1 MSCRA
6 FGARGGWA
14 LVSLVLGLAL
24 LSPGAS
30 QGAAAKGGVGAT
42 AISVPSGPG
51 SVEGLGESFEP
62 QLNTGTAT
70 FGQMIVVPPG
80 RAGLQPVVRLT
91 YDAGGGNGL
100 AGVGWTIGF
109 GGLARQTDKGFP
121 RYDSRDTFLLG
132 GAELVPLSNP
142 ERDWR
147 CENEHAFNR
156 IRQLP
161 GQNAW
166 EVTDKSG
173 VRSLYGQYRGE
184 GGRWSAITHPT
195 RTEGTLFDRTYFW
208 GLDTTIDLHGNHVDY
223 EYLPGDGV
231 LYPSRI
237 TYAHLNGNYH
247 EVTFQ
252 YENRLDTFDDYRP
265 TFSVRTDL
273 RLKRVEVASYYDG
286 ARHLVRAYDL
296 EYSFHPQDFMPPSP
310 GLDLGFSL
318 LKRIVQRGAD
328 GNPDNYL
335 PPVLFSYSSFDTEG
349 SRLSTLDPAP
359 ALNLGDTDGRVQ
371 IVDIDGDGLP
381 DLFQTTEFDQRFM
394 LNRGET
400 DGPGSPLRF
409 SDPVVQPR
417 ATAMQLSN
425 PESTLTDQD
434 GDGLADYVQYTDS
447 ILGGREMQ
455 VFRNAAQLGRV
466 GVTPPGM
473 SDQVEVVFNF
483 PPGVSL
489 ANPAVRQMDVNFD
502 KIADFIVATPGLI
515 GMFTMY
521 YRDADGVWQT
531 LTTPY
536 PNDMPGALSF
546 EWNGTN
552 DHNVFLAD
560 MNGDRLQDIVLV
572 ERIGVDLRV
581 TWWPYCALG
590 QFGNARSI
598 SVLSPETFHA
608 ETPDLRDVFVQD
620 FTGDGLADLLQ
631 VDGSGAQSRIVL
643 RANVGGWRW
652 SQPIV
657 REGLPLYQP
666 RDPFAPTTFRFADL
680 NGNNSVDLIWVNPGQ
695 NPGWQWLELMPHLRP
710 NLIVRTDNNLG
721 KVIDVTWAN
730 STEDMVR
737 AREKG
742 FPWQTLS
749 PFPTQVI
756 RRLRVTCGFDL
767 DDVPDTGRPLTSDQY
782 ISEFQYRDAYYDAF
796 ERQFRGFAF
805 AQKVEYGDDFLLDTN
820 FVTMI
825 RSPGWDPGKTPT
837 GQVSGPSLV
846 TRLRYHTGAPDGLD
860 NDEYAPGSDAPR
872 YVDEFTPR
880 GGREEEPLKGLL
892 LWQETSDPW
901 VLHDPSGASDFDK
914 GCFLAATSSDPSER
928 KRMTPDANVY
938 TRLRSSY
945 TVRRLYRSAFPE
957 EFSAELPG
965 GRQNLLATL
974 SPPGRFAAGPIP
986 ITSLPESG
994 RGVSFAFNSTNE
1006 TEIFEANGLLRG
1018 ALGYP
1023 ARDPATTRQ
1032 EFDVDDYGSK
1042 ISARDYGIV
1051 SNGSFDD
1058 ERFVTTSYAREGEA
1072 LKRWILDRP
1081 SEEATTD
1088 EHGLFV
1094 STKRHYYDG
1103 APFVGLP
1110 LGRVGPRG
1118 LNHRTTALV
1127 NGAAPVPAL
1136 TQVSDTLGDP
1146 RLPSGKEVDMER
1158 VEFDAFGN
1166 VLTTADPL
1174 ATPPAFPSGHG
1185 HRHVFDSKF
1194 QLYCVEDRVLL
1205 GAGQQ
1210 DLVFRGDYDYGF
1222 GVVVAATD
1230 FSGFTSRY
1238 LYDTFSRVVKA
1249 VLPGDSEAFPTLE
1262 YEYLPA
1268 DTHRGRVYRY
1278 DPAGNLTLDIETTPA
1293 SRVIS
1298 RQRETAGQ
1306 PGQYVSLKFFDGAHR
1321 CIGALG
1327 EGDAPGHWIVLH
1339 AGSFNRRMESSRE
1352 WLPYDIRY
1360 GAGDT
1365 DYPGFAHMWT
1375 SAGRPP
1381 PTDTLGESVV
1391 SHDSFYDPMG
1401 RLLKKALAST
1411 DYTKLNDPA
1420 TRHFSMTRFLPFE
1433 GQSFD
1438 ENDNDP
1444 ASPHANTPIIRK
1456 TDGLGRLIESIE
1468 TSHLADDGTP
1478 IKALSQWSTRF
1489 AYNLQDL
1496 PVRITDSQGN
1506 VKAFRF
1512 DGLGR
1517 KVFVND
1523 PDRGSLTLVYDDGSN
1538 QIESVDAKGQR
1549 CVATFDGGNR
1559 LSTCDYLDDASP
1571 EFSYH
1576 RSPDIRYHYDAPAGP
1591 VPVGD
1596 GTFMT
1601 GQNLRGRVAWIEDE
1615 AGEEHYSYDG
1625 RGRATQII
1633 RRLTDLNMALAAG
1646 ESAPLVSY
1654 SSVQEFDSFDRLVR
1668 FIYPDNDE
1676 IRQEFG
1682 SRNLVS
1688 RVIGGPSGY
1697 IISNIAYFAH
1707 GRAKELHYGDGVVT
1721 TFRHDPRQRLTRIT
1735 TQTSSGGVAGTLID
1749 FSYNYDAACNL
1760 TAIQD
1765 MRPATAHPEGSPLRN
1780 TQVFNYDALYRLTE
1794 ARYSFGLVGSTN
1806 RDDGRMSYR
1815 HDRIGNLLAQ
1825 ESAIEQSEGNLSVT
1839 DLGLMTYGGATG
1851 RFNRAGRVP
1860 GDEPGPH
1867 ALTGVGRHPG
1877 GLKYDANGNVTEEN
1891 GQRYTWDFKDRLVAV
1906 ESEASRAEYRYD
1918 YGERRLL
1925 RRVTAKKAGAESF
1938 TTSYPFQDFEVRPND
1953 EPVKYVWMGG
1963 TRIARVTG
1971 SLSNRPRLQ
1980 RVRLTPGWNLVG
1992 LAVTATNAAQQLAPG
2007 LSAPDLLF
2015 RYVPSTGGY
2024 SKVGASE
2031 TLPAGTVLWL
2041 HSSQHQV
2048 MPVLG
2053 AYSPMTHYALANG
2066 GQLIANADAKAWN
2079 PLADGPTNSVI
2090 WIFDGTMGTWR
2101 GPSGPGQ
2108 GDALFAS
2115 PSILLPGEA
2124 ALLVSSSTQAVVRPS
2139 DPRALLYYHQDH
2151 LGSSAILTDA
2161 QGNVIEENTY
2171 YPYGTP
2177 RSRDSVD
2184 GGKEAYG
2191 FSQKERDME
2200 SGLHYFTSRYQS
2212 PVYARFISVDNLLAL
2227 EPKAHLGNPQALNF
2241 YGYCLNNPIAFKDPN
2256 GCNPLA
2262 FAAAAAGAYLYHKAA
2277 TKLFPSLGH
2286 KEDAAKKAVV
2296 EFADDIK
2303 KLKVDVDDGG
2313 TTTKAKV
2320 EVMAG
2325 VWFGDKDIAS
2335 LYAEFPT
2342 TISSGGKMQ
2351 SCAQAGLIALDGRV
2365 TIPFMKECHVW
2376 SEGQKPPSM
2385 SSPAK
2390 RDVSFDTK
2398 SRYSQARY
2406 DDRTYSNE
2414 INPGIGK
2421 VHGMKVTAGADIT
2434 ASGGPPTMD
2443 SKGRLQWDMGV
2454 GIIAGGEFAAS
2465 AGSFEAGGKFNGTA
2479 RLTTWKEGDRVHF
2492 AIQGYGYGELTI
2504 VAKIPATANMLQFPV
2519 RISGE
2524 GTIQRSWSFSVDQ
2537 IRAMKGL

>member
-1 MSCRA
+1 M
-6 FGARGGWA
+6 
-14 LVSLVLGLAL
+14 
-24 LSPGAS
+24 
-30 QGAAAKGGVGAT
+30 
-42 AISVPSGPG
+42 
-51 SVEGLGESFEP
+51 
-62 QLNTGTAT
+62 
-70 FGQMIVVPPG
+70 
-80 RAGLQPVVRLT
+80 VRLS

-100 AGVGWTIGF
+100 AGLGWGIGF
-109 GGLARQTDKGFP
+109 GAIARQTDKGFP
-121 RYDSRDTFLLG
+121 HYDSRDTFLFG
-132 GAELVPLSNP
+132 GSELVPLSNA
-142 ERDWR
+142 EHDWR
-147 CENEHAFNR
+147 CENENAFNR

-173 VRSLYGQYRGE
+173 GRSLYGQFRGE
-184 GGRWSAITHPT
+184 AGRWSAITHPT
-195 RTEGTLFDRTYFW
+195 RTEGTPFDRTYSW
-208 GLDTTIDLHGNHVDY
+208 ALDTTIDLHGNRVDY

-265 TFSVRTDL
+265 TFSARTDL
-273 RLKRVEVASYYDG
+273 RLKRIEVASYYDG
-286 ARHLVRAYDL
+286 SRHLVRAYDL
-296 EYSFHPQDFMPPSP
+296 EYNFRPQDFMPPSS
-310 GLDLGFSL
+310 GMDLGFSL

-328 GNPDNYL
+328 GNLDNYL
-335 PPVLFSYSSFDTEG
+335 PPVLFSYSNYDTEG
-349 SRLSTLDPAP
+349 SRLATIDPAP
-359 ALNLGDTDGRVQ
+359 VLNLADVEGRVQ
-371 IVDIDGDGLP
+371 LIDMDGDGLP

-400 DGPGSPLRF
+400 AGPGSPLQF
-409 SDPVVQPR
+409 GATVIQPR
-417 ATAMQLSN
+417 ATSMQLSN
-425 PESTLTDQD
+425 PESTLTDHD
-434 GDGLADYVQYTDS
+434 GDGLVDYVQYTDS
-447 ILGGREMQ
+447 IFGGREMQ
-455 VFRNAAQLGRV
+455 VFRNAAQLGQV
-466 GVTPPGM
+466 AATPPGM

-483 PPGVSL
+483 PPGISL
-489 ANPAVRQMDVNFD
+489 TNPVVRQMDVNFD
-502 KIADFIVATPGLI
+502 KISDFIVTTPGLV

-521 YRDADGVWQT
+521 FRDGDGVWQT
-531 LTTPY
+531 ITSPY

-572 ERIGVDLRV
+572 EKQGVDLQV
-581 TWWPYCALG
+581 TWWPYCSLG
-590 QFGNARSI
+590 QFGSARSI
-598 SVLSPETFHA
+598 TVLSPETFHA
-608 ETPDLRDVFVQD
+608 ETADLRDVFVQD

-631 VDGSGAQSRIVL
+631 IDGSGAQSRIVL
-643 RANVGGWRW
+643 RANIGGWHW
-652 SQPIV
+652 SSPIT

-666 RDPFAPTTFRFADL
+666 RDPFAPTAFRFADL
-680 NGNNSVDLIWVNPGQ
+680 NGNSSVDLIWVNPGQ

-721 KVIDVTWAN
+721 KIIDVTWSN
-730 STEDMVR
+730 STEDMIR

-742 FPWQTLS
+742 FPWQTQS

-756 RRLRVTCGFDL
+756 RRLRVTCGFDM
-767 DDVPDTGRPLTSDQY
+767 DDVPDTGRPFTSDQY

-796 ERQFRGFAF
+796 ERQFRGFGF

-846 TRLRYHTGAPDGLD
+846 TRLRYHTGAPDGVD
-860 NDEYAPGSDAPR
+860 NDEYAPGSNAPH
-872 YVDEFTPR
+872 YVDEITPH

-892 LWQETSDPW
+892 RWQEITDPW
-901 VLHDPSGASDFDK
+901 VLHDPSGASDFDR
-914 GCFLAATSSDPSER
+914 GCFLALTSQKGSEHF
-928 KRMTPDANVY
+928 RMTPDANVY
-938 TRLRSSY
+938 SRLRSRY

-957 EFSAELPG
+957 DFTAELPG
-965 GRQNLLATL
+965 GRQNLNALL
-974 SPPGRFAAGPIP
+974 SPSGRFSTSAIP
-986 ITSLPESG
+986 ITTLPESG
-994 RGVSFAFNSTNE
+994 LSVSFAFNSTNE
-1006 TEIFEANGLLRG
+1006 TETFEANGLLQT

-1023 ARDPATTRQ
+1023 ARPSVTTRQ
-1032 EFDVDDYGSK
+1032 DFDVDDYGSK
-1042 ISARDYGIV
+1042 IVSRDYGIV
-1051 SNGSFDD
+1051 SSGNYDD
-1058 ERFVTTSYAREGEA
+1058 ERFITTRYAREGEG

-1081 SEEATTD
+1081 AEETTTD
-1088 EHGLFV
+1088 EKGVFV

-1103 APFVGLP
+1103 DAFVGLP
-1110 LGRVGPRG
+1110 LGQVGARG

-1127 NGAAPVPAL
+1127 NGAVAVPGL
-1136 TQVSDTLGDP
+1136 SEISDILGDP
-1146 RLPSGKEVDMER
+1146 RLPAGREIAMER

-1166 VLTTADPL
+1166 VLATADPL
-1174 ATPPAFPSGHG
+1174 AVPPAFLTGHG
-1185 HRHVFDSKF
+1185 HRHVFDPKF
-1194 QLYCVEDRVLL
+1194 QQYCIEDRVLL
-1205 GAGQQ
+1205 GKGNA
-1210 DLVFRGDYDYGF
+1210 DLVFRGDYNYGF
-1222 GVVVAATD
+1222 GVVVSATD

-1238 LYDTFSRVVKA
+1238 RYDTFSRVVSA
-1249 VLPGDSEAFPTLE
+1249 VLPGDSDAFPTLT
-1262 YEYLPA
+1262 YEYIPA
-1268 DTHRGRVYRY
+1268 DVHRGRVYHY
-1278 DPAGNLTLDIETTPA
+1278 DAAGNLTLNSETTPA
-1293 SRVIS
+1293 SRVVS
-1298 RQRETAGQ
+1298 RQRETTGQ

-1321 CIGALG
+1321 SIGALG

-1360 GAGDT
+1360 GTGDT
-1365 DYPGFAHMWT
+1365 DYPGFNQMWT
-1375 SAGRPP
+1375 SQARPP
-1381 PTDTLGESVV
+1381 PTDTLGEPVV

-1401 RLLKKALAST
+1401 RLLKKVLAAA
-1411 DYTKLNDPA
+1411 DYTKLNDPTA
-1420 TRHFSMTRFLPFE
+1420 RHFSTTRFLPFE
-1433 GQSFD
+1433 GHSFD

-1468 TSHLADDGTP
+1468 TAHLADDGKPT
-1478 IKALSQWSTRF
+1478 ASLSQWSSHF
-1489 AYNLQDL
+1489 VFNLQDL

-1506 VKAFRF
+1506 VKSFRF

-1517 KVFVND
+1517 KIAVND
-1523 PDRGSLTLVYDDGSN
+1523 PDRGSLTLAYDDGSN
-1538 QIESVDAKGQR
+1538 QTESIDAKGQH

-1559 LSTCDYLDDASP
+1559 LSTCDYLDEAST

-1576 RSPDIRYHYDAPAGP
+1576 RSPDIRYHYDLPAGG

-1601 GQNLRGRVAWIEDE
+1601 GENLSGRVSWIEDE
-1615 AGEEHYSYDG
+1615 AGEEHYTYDG
-1625 RGRATQII
+1625 RGRTARIV
-1633 RRLTDLNMALAAG
+1633 RRLVDLNAPTGAG
-1646 ESAPLVSY
+1646 ASAPLVSY
-1654 SSVQEFDSFDRLVR
+1654 SSAQEFDSFDRLVR
-1668 FIYPDNDE
+1668 YIYPDNDG

-1688 RVIGGPSGY
+1688 RVLGGPSGY
-1697 IISNIAYFAH
+1697 IISNITYFAH
-1707 GRAKELHYGDGVVT
+1707 GRAQELSYGDGVT
-1721 TFRHDPRQRLTRIT
+1721 TRFQHDPRQRLTRIT
-1735 TQTSSGGVAGTLID
+1735 TQTAGGGTAGTLID
-1749 FSYNYDAACNL
+1749 FSYNYDATCNL
-1760 TAIQD
+1760 TGIRD
-1765 MRPATAHPEGSPLRN
+1765 LRPANAHPEGSPLRN
-1780 TQVFNYDALYRLTE
+1780 TQSFHYDALYRLTE
-1794 ARYSFGLVGSTN
+1794 ARYSFGLLGSTN
-1806 RDDGRMSYR
+1806 RDDGRIAYR
-1815 HDRIGNLLAQ
+1815 HDRIGNILVQ

-1839 DLGLMTYGGATG
+1839 DLGLMNYGGTAG
-1851 RFNRAGRVP
+1851 RFNRVNRKP
-1860 GDEPGPH
+1860 SDEPGPH
-1867 ALTGVGRHPG
+1867 ALTSVGRHPG
-1877 GLKYDANGNVTEEN
+1877 GLKYDGNGNVTDEN
-1891 GQRYTWDFKDRLVAV
+1891 GQHYTWDFKDRLVAV
-1906 ESEASRAEYRYD
+1906 ENENSRAEYRYD

-1925 RRVTAKKAGAESF
+1925 RRVTAKKAGTESF

-1971 SLSNRPRLQ
+1971 SLSKRPRLQ
-1980 RVRLTPGWNLVG
+1980 RLRLTPGWNLVG
-1992 LAVTATNAAQQLAPG
+1992 LVVTATNAAQQLASG
-2007 LSAPDLLF
+2007 LSAPDRLF
-2015 RYVPSTGGY
+2015 RYLPSTGGY
-2024 SKVGASE
+2024 SKVAPSE

-2041 HSSQHQV
+2041 HSSQYQV
-2048 MPVLG
+2048 IPVLG

-2079 PLADGPTNSVI
+2079 PVMEGPTNSVI

-2108 GDALFAS
+2108 GDALFSA

-2151 LGSSAILTDA
+2151 LGSSAILTDGH
-2161 QGNVIEENTY
+2161 GNVIEENTY
-2171 YPYGTP
+2171 YPYGVP
-2177 RSRDSVD
+2177 RSRESAD
-2184 GGKEAYG
+2184 GKREPYG
-2191 FSQKERDME
+2191 FSQKERDVE
-2200 SGLHYFTSRYQS
+2200 SGLNYFTARYQS
-2212 PVYARFISVDNLLAL
+2212 PVYARFISVDNYLAF

-2256 GCNPLA
+2256 GCNPLL
-2262 FAAAAAGAYLYHKAA
+2262 FAAGAAAGAAGAYLYNKAA
-2277 TKLFPSLGH
+2277 VKLFPSLGR
-2286 KEDAAKKAVV
+2286 KQDAARSAVQ
-2296 EFADDIK
+2296 ELSQDIK
-2303 KLKVDVDDGG
+2303 NLKVDVDDGG

-2342 TISSGGKMQ
+2342 SISSGGKMQ

-2385 SSPAK
+2385 TSPAK

-2398 SRYSQARY
+2398 SKFTQARY
-2406 DDRTYSNE
+2406 DDRTYSNQ
-2414 INPGIGK
+2414 INPGVGK
-2421 VHGMKVTAGADIT
+2421 VHGMKVTAGADVT
-2434 ASGGPPTMD
+2434 ATGGPPTMD
-2443 SKGRLQWDMGV
+2443 SKGRMQWDMGV

-2465 AGSFEAGGKFNGTA
+2465 VGSFEAGGKFNGTA
-2479 RLTTWKEGDRVHF
+2479 RITTWKQGDRVHF
-2492 AIQGYGYGELTI
+2492 AVQGYGYGELTV